1 MEIVE
6 IYKMFTGIVEIIGR
20 VIEVEDS
27 DEGRRIQIEMKGS
40 EDLEDGVSICV
51 SGVCLTVETHGNDK
65 FSAFLSKET
74 LMCSN
79 LRYLEENSAINLE
92 RAMKID
98 GRFDGHI
105 VQGHVDTVAKVVGI
119 NKIGG
124 DWEYEFELPEKFDR
138 YMVKKGSI
146 TVDGISLTIADIS
159 NDKFSVAII
168 PSTYSNTTLNGL
180 KIGRVVN
187 IEVDILAKYTEKML
201 KQ

>member
-187 IEVDILAKYTEKML
+187 IEVDILAKYIEKML

>member
-1 MEIVE
+1 
-6 IYKMFTGIVEIIGR
+6 MFTGIVEIIGR

-187 IEVDILAKYTEKML
+187 IEVDILAKYIEKML

>member
-1 MEIVE
+1 MAIVE

-187 IEVDILAKYTEKML
+187 IEVDILAKYIEKML